1 MVLSDGSVH
10 ALPLG
15 LPLGLMNSATE
26 FLLKLQKSD
35 FYHGYSDDLGILYFF
50 ESTLRKSITQY
61 HPSFNKLGH
70 QIVQV
75 IGRDICELLNCDKSS
90 ANQFQKS
97 VFKGDTLWFYGGFLS
112 KKDVAFWEVK
122 FEKTSIL
129 WSNEKK
135 SFFLGPQIED
145 LIGITSCEAI
155 VNRTHIL
162 ILGSHNKMDT
172 MEYIQHTFLMEFST
186 RTLRTLPD
194 INYLE
199 GAYDYCTASVVHE
212 SKRSDEM

>member
-15 LPLGLMNSATE
+15 LMNSTTE

-90 ANQFQKS
+90 ANQFQRS
-97 VFKGDTLWFYGGFLS
+97 VFKGDTLWFYGAVQFYD
-112 KKDVAFWEVK
+112 KDDTFWEVL
-122 FEKTSIL
+122 FEKSSIL
-129 WSNEKK
+129 WSGDKK
-135 SFFLGPQIED
+135 SFFLGPQIGD
-145 LIGITSCEAI
+145 PIGIISCEAH

-162 ILGSHNKMDT
+162 ILGSQNEI
-172 MEYIQHTFLMEFST
+172 EYIQHTFLMDFST
-186 RTLRTLPD
+186 RTLKTLPD
-194 INYLE
+194 INYFE
-199 GAYDYCTASVVHE
+199 GAGVYDHCTASVVHE
-212 SKRSDEM
+212 TKRSDEM